1 MSCLYLLA
9 ALISPRLLLG
19 GLWFF
24 TGYVRPGAFDS
35 FLWPLLGLIF
45 MPCMTLALVWGGN
58 TEFGPLQIG
67 AAVIGA
73 IFDLGLGSDAERR
86 RRKQERAG

>member
-1 MSCLYLLA
+1 MA